1 MKKRMSKII
10 SILLVSAL
18 IVSVGDVA
26 RAGDLEE
33 AGAEVQLVEDGAEAE
48 PVIGD
53 EVVEGLVEE
62 PSEDVAEEDG
72 DAEFIDDGEELPAP
86 VIEDVQ
92 EAPEK
97 KEIEYDEKLETEE
110 KEKKL
115 NAAPEEEEEV
125 LDFSGLQKYLATS
138 TPLKNDVAVNKVSSV
153 KDAENIVDHPE
164 SIRSSEI
171 IYDIEKPFSKKV
183 KLSKGTI
190 LIAAT
195 SPTIVDSGK
204 TYKSAYYSYTGI
216 YTDAN
221 LTKPVDGEVSVPS
234 GSDNVYYKI
243 MNVPKTAYY
252 YVGVKSSSVK
262 PTYSG
267 AKTNW
272 VALGLC
278 SFDGSDRVIKSGQKL
293 VVGQKN
299 AKQIN
304 YFKYEATA
312 TGYIRTYANEEIS
325 RRYGVKVTLCN
336 SSKKALSTAAFIRNN
351 PTYGVRKGKTYWI
364 RLTNSYSNSDGFYAF
379 QIKSVKIAEK
389 SGKTL
394 KKAVTVKRKKVVKGT
409 IEAGVN
415 QADWY
420 KFKLTGRKAVTIS
433 LTGGTD
439 GEFKF
444 TVYRGTK
451 RVDSKNAPK
460 NFKGTLKS
468 RGKWPKGT
476 YYIKVQRV
484 GKTSGYYSMK
494 WS

>member
-18 IVSVGDVA
+18 VVSVGDVA

-97 KEIEYDEKLETEE
+97 KEIEYDEKIETEE

-125 LDFSGLQKYLATS
+125 LDFSGLQEYLATS
-138 TPLKNDVAVNKVSSV
+138 TPLVNRVAVNKVSTV
-153 KDAENIVDHPE
+153 AQAEKIVANPENIRT
-164 SIRSSEI
+164 SAI
-171 IYDIEKPFSKKV
+171 IYTENQPFSRQV
-183 KLSKGTI
+183 ALTKGTV
-190 LIAAT
+190 LIAAANP
-195 SPTIVDSGK
+195 SESDSG
-204 TYKSAYYSYTGI
+204 SWIGI
-216 YTDAN
+216 YKDAA
-221 LTKPVDGEVSVPS
+221 LKSKIDEMIVSR
-234 GSDNVYYKI
+234 GSTSSKVINI
-243 MNVPKTAYY
+243 PKTGNY
-252 YVGVKSSSVK
+252 YVGMYSSSSS
-262 PTYSG
+262 PTADHQNYI
-267 AKTNW
+267 
-272 VALGLC
+272 ALGLC

-293 VVGQKN
+293 IVGQKN
-299 AKQIN
+299 EKETN
-304 YFKYEATA
+304 YFKYKATA

-325 RRYGVKVTLCN
+325 RKYGVKVTLCN
-336 SSKKALSTAAFIRNN
+336 SSKKPLSTAAFIRNN

-364 RLTNSYSNSDGFYAF
+364 RLTNSDSNSDGFYAF

-451 RVDSKNAPK
+451 RVGSKNAPK

>member
-26 RAGDLEE
+26 QAGDLEE
-33 AGAEVQLVEDGAEAE
+33 NGTEVQLVEDGAEAE

-97 KEIEYDEKLETEE
+97 KEIEYDEKLEAEE

-115 NAAPEEEEEV
+115 NAAPEEEEV
-125 LDFSGLQKYLATS
+125 LEFSGLQKYLATS
-138 TPLKNDVAVNKVSSV
+138 TPLVNGVDVNKVSTV
-153 KDAENIVDHPE
+153 AQAEKIAANPENIRT
-164 SIRSSEI
+164 SAI
-171 IYDIEKPFSKKV
+171 IYTENQPFSRQV
-183 KLSKGTI
+183 ALTKGTV
-190 LIAAT
+190 LIAAANP
-195 SPTIVDSGK
+195 SESDSG
-204 TYKSAYYSYTGI
+204 SWVGI
-216 YTDAN
+216 YKDAA
-221 LTKPVDGEVSVPS
+221 LKSKIDEMIVSR
-234 GSDNVYYKI
+234 GSTSSKVINI
-243 MNVPKTAYY
+243 PKTGNY
-252 YVGVKSSSVK
+252 YVGMYSSSSS
-262 PTYSG
+262 PTADHQNYI
-267 AKTNW
+267 
-272 VALGLC
+272 ALGLC

-293 VVGQKN
+293 IVGQKN
-299 AKQIN
+299 AKQVN
-304 YFKYEATA
+304 YFKYKATA
-312 TGYIRTYANEEIS
+312 TGYIRTYANEEVS
-325 RRYGVKVTLCN
+325 SRYGVKVTLCN

-451 RVDSKNAPK
+451 RVGSKNAPK

>member
-18 IVSVGDVA
+18 VVSVGDVA

-33 AGAEVQLVEDGAEAE
+33 NGTEVQLVEDGAEAE

-125 LDFSGLQKYLATS
+125 LDISDLKNYLATS
-138 TPLKNDVAVNKVSSV
+138 TPLENDVAINKVSTV
-153 KDAENIVDHPE
+153 AQAEKIASNPD
-164 SIRSSEI
+164 SIRTSAI
-171 IYDIEKPFSKKV
+171 IYPVNQPFSKVV
-183 KLSKGTI
+183 KLTKGTV
-190 LIAAT
+190 LIAAA
-195 SPTIVDSGK
+195 SPSE
-204 TYKSAYYSYTGI
+204 SAYGSWFGI
-216 YTDAN
+216 YRDAA
-221 LTKPVDGEVSVPS
+221 LTSKIDERIVSRGSTSS
-234 GSDNVYYKI
+234 GVFNI
-243 MNVPKTAYY
+243 PKTGNY
-252 YVGVKSSSVK
+252 YVGVRSSSV
-262 PTYSG
+262 PTIRPGSEVPLNG
-267 AKTNW
+267 
-272 VALGLC
+272 VALGVC

-293 VVGQKN
+293 IVGQKN
-299 AKQIN
+299 AKQVN
-304 YFKYEATA
+304 YFKYKATA
-312 TGYIRTYANEEIS
+312 TGYIRTYANEEVS
-325 RRYGVKVTLCN
+325 SRYGVKVTLCN

-364 RLTNSYSNSDGFYAF
+364 RLTNSDSNSDGFYAF

-451 RVDSKNAPK
+451 RVGSKNAPK